1 MQAVARSGLVLW
13 ALLLLSNV
21 AIAAEAQGPTKVG
34 VVLNFAAD
42 GGAAGFYH
50 ALERGYFRELGLDVA
65 IEPSKGSA
73 DAITRT
79 ASQASDIGVGDISTL
94 VEFASRRPEI
104 APKAVFILHN
114 RSPQAVIALKTSAIT
129 KLTDL
134 HGRILGQDPADAP
147 SRMFPAVASLAGLD
161 LRRIEIRQFSPQL
174 RDTMLL
180 TKQVDAVTGFD
191 STVLFNLK
199 ANGTAIEDATV
210 IYYADN
216 GLDVYGNAILA
227 NPAFLQAKPDA
238 VKAFVRA
245 AARGWRDAIADPKA
259 AMVSLG
265 RHNNLAKLDIEA
277 DRLAWLGS
285 HQIVTPTTRKDGIG
299 AYDRERLL
307 SNIAQVGRAFGLTR
321 IPELTE
327 IYDDR
332 FLPPRAERLPLN

>member
-1 MQAVARSGLVLW
+1 MKTAARSTLAV
-13 ALLLLSNV
+13 LLLFNVTPIPAAGQALS
-21 AIAAEAQGPTKVG
+21 KVS

-42 GGAAGFYH
+42 GGSAGFYH

-79 ASQASDIGVGDISTL
+79 ASRASDIGIGDISTL
-94 VEFASRRPEI
+94 IEFASRRPEI

-114 RSPQAVIALKTSAIT
+114 RSPQAVIALKSSGIA
-129 KLTDL
+129 KLSDL
-134 HGRILGQDPADAP
+134 HGRILGQGPADAP
-147 SRMFPAVASLAGLD
+147 SRMFSAVANIAGLD
-161 LRRIEIRQFSPQL
+161 TSRIEIRQFSPQL

-199 ANGTAIEDATV
+199 ANGVAIEDAMV

-216 GLDVYGNAILA
+216 GLDVYGNAFLA
-227 NPAFLQAKPDA
+227 NPAFLQARPDA

-245 AARGWRDAIADPKA
+245 ATRGWRDAIADPKA
-259 AMVSLG
+259 AMISLG
-265 RHNNLAKLDIEA
+265 RHNTLANLDIEA
-277 DRLAWLGS
+277 ERMAWLGS

-299 AYDRERLL
+299 AYDRDRLAG
-307 SNIAQVGRAFGLTR
+307 NIAQVGKAFGLTR

-332 FLPPRAERLPLN
+332 FLPPREQRMPLK

>member
-1 MQAVARSGLVLW
+1 MKTVVGSALTLW
-13 ALLLLSNV
+13 AFSLLHAV
-21 AIAAEAQGPTKVG
+21 PAQAQGLTKVG

-104 APKAVFILHN
+104 SPRAVFILHN
-114 RSPQAVIALKTSAIT
+114 RSPQAVISLKSSGIA

-134 HGRILGQDPADAP
+134 HGRILGQGPADAP
-147 SRMFPAVASLAGLD
+147 SRMFPAVANIAGVD
-161 LRRIEIRQFSPQL
+161 TSRIEIRQFSPQL

-199 ANGTAIEDATV
+199 ANGVGIDDATV

-227 NPAFLQAKPDA
+227 NPAFLQARPDA

-259 AMVSLG
+259 AMISLG
-265 RHNNLAKLDIEA
+265 KHNNLAKLDIEGE
-277 DRLAWLGS
+277 RLAWLGS
-285 HQIVTPTTRKDGIG
+285 HQIVTPATLKDGIG
-299 AYDRERLL
+299 AYDRDRLAQ
-307 SNIAQVGRAFGLTR
+307 NIAQVGRAFGLTR
-321 IPELTE
+321 IPELAE

-332 FLPPRAERLPLN
+332 FLPPREDRIPLK